1 MTMESLPDI
10 LGETPRSNEPFT
22 YCLNTS
28 TLQGQKLDLLEIL
41 EIAATAGYQ
50 AIEPWLAELE
60 RYAKSG
66 GSLRELGRRIR
77 DRGLTVAG
85 VIAFFE
91 WAVDDPERRRTGL
104 EAARRGMDLARELGA
119 PRVAAPP
126 AGVTGSL
133 DLLQA
138 AERYRDLLQL
148 GDQLGVVPQ
157 VEFWGFSHALGRL
170 GQAALVAMESGHP
183 RACVLPDVYHL
194 YKGGSPPGGLRLLN
208 ASALHI
214 VHFNDY
220 PANPPRA
227 AITDADRVYPGD
239 GVAPLKQVV
248 LDLHHNGFRGVLSL
262 ELFNRAYWKED
273 PRLVARTGL
282 AKMQAIVRTSL
293 K

>member
-1 MTMESLPDI
+1 MKSLPDI
-10 LGETPRSNEPFT
+10 LGETPRSDEPFS

-91 WAVDDPERRRTGL
+91 WAVDDPERRRAGL

-119 PRVAAPP
+119 LRVAAPP

-138 AERYRDLLQL
+138 AECYRDLLQL
-148 GDQLGVVPQ
+148 GDQLGIVPQ

-239 GVAPLKQVV
+239 GVAPLKQIV
-248 LDLHHNGFRGVLSL
+248 LDLHHIGFRGVLSL

-282 AKMQAIVRTSL
+282 AKMQAIVRASL